1 MPDEVREH
9 LARDQRP
16 FLHPESLQILQ
27 IHSSMT
33 VLLLFSSPHSFS
45 TGFRSEDWNG
55 HSRSL
60 VLCTVTHFC
69 VVFEVCVWI
78 IVRLEDPN
86 MAHFKISNRVS
97 HLLIFYLLVF
107 DRIHDAMCLNKMS
120 KTSSRNIGLQHQKY
134 SSIFHC
140 THGVLF
146 IPVFTSDG
154 NNGVINKQSQRPIP
168 NHQSSFCWIFLLLL
182 TLSII
187 RSSCPPSH
195 RWASLG
201 FHFAGLNPISPVGLS
216 GWPGEGRY
224 PKHINWSLVFLR
236 DRFLDPS
243 SSPHTLH
250 HWDPSYRHMASPTI
264 ATPMTHSSISL
275 FNQMIQR

>member
-9 LARDQRP
+9 LTRDQRP

-45 TGFRSEDWNG
+45 IGFRSDDWNG

-60 VLCTVTHFC
+60 VLCSVTHFC

-78 IVRLEDPN
+78 IVRLEDLN
-86 MAHFKISNRVS
+86 MAHYKISNRVS

-120 KTSSRNIGLQHQKY
+120 RTSSRNIGPRHRKY

-146 IPVFTSDG
+146 IPVIYTQTYLECLLL
-154 NNGVINKQSQRPIP
+154 K
-168 NHQSSFCWIFLLLL
+168 SSFF
-182 TLSII
+182 SFI
-187 RSSCPPSH
+187 RS
-195 RWASLG
+195 
-201 FHFAGLNPISPVGLS
+201 
-216 GWPGEGRY
+216 
-224 PKHINWSLVFLR
+224 
-236 DRFLDPS
+236 
-243 SSPHTLH
+243 
-250 HWDPSYRHMASPTI
+250 
-264 ATPMTHSSISL
+264 
-275 FNQMIQR
+275 